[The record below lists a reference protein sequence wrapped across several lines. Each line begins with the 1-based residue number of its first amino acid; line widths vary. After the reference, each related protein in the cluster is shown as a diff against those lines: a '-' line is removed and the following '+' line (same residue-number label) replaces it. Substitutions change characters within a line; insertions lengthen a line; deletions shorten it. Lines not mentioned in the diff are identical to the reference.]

1 MQIHVYRNGVEQGPF
16 DEDTVTRM
24 LADGRLMPFD
34 RAWYAGLAG
43 WLPLSQLLPLRRE
56 DFEPTDQDDLT
67 TETRPPL
74 PDLENEPASATP
86 KQKAFLSYLGI
97 SFRAAITR
105 EEAAALVTAAME
117 NPAEKARIAR
127 WNDERLRLHPDIFAA
142 EVRAWK
148 ENRPARFHELVRT
161 EGADAFQDVSEAHCQ
176 VLVKFLDVKY
186 PNWDAR
192 GHDAIWSYFF
202 PAIAEKFPQL
212 VRKAW
217 RGRLHFPDGPKV
229 AIEITHDVAPLPA
242 LRSSPHFAM
251 RAVALLMLLTALA
264 SAGYYVWENPHVIL
278 RWRKPAASRIEAAQ
292 PTAPSVPEPIA
303 SGPTADPQPPP
314 ARAVQVEK
322 PAATPTLR
330 PTAVAVLAT
339 PRPALPKPAPAPEP
353 IATAPAPAAT
363 PYPFQGTSPPS
374 GIAFN
379 PAFPR
384 AVVRKDVVTVLK
396 PLDVTLKFGR
406 IRIPPGT
413 TLKVVRQDGPIVNV
427 VYMNSTV
434 AIPVSATDW
443 Q

>member
-34 RAWYAGLAG
+34 RAWYAGLVG
-43 WLPLSQLLPLRRE
+43 WLPLSQLLPLRAE
-56 DFEPTDQDDLT
+56 DSETTADDT
-67 TETRPPL
+67 TTKPPAL

-97 SFRAAITR
+97 SFSARLTK
-105 EEAAALVTAAME
+105 EQAAALVTAAME

-127 WNDERLRLHPDIFAA
+127 WNDERLRLHPDIFAH
-142 EVRAWK
+142 ELRAWK
-148 ENRPARFHELVRT
+148 ESRPARFLELART
-161 EGADAFQDVSEAHCQ
+161 EGAEVFQDVSEAHCQ
-176 VLVKFLDVKY
+176 VLVKFLDVKF

-192 GHDAIWSYFF
+192 EHDAIWNYFF

-229 AIEITHDVAPLPA
+229 AIEITHDVAPVRP
-242 LRSSPHFAM
+242 LRSAPHFAM

-264 SAGYYVWENPHVIL
+264 SAGYYVWEHPQVLL
-278 RWRKPAASRIEAAQ
+278 RWRKPAEANTTLVQ
-292 PTAPSVPEPIA
+292 PPAPTPPEPIGA
-303 SGPTADPQPPP
+303 EPAAAPEPPP
-314 ARAVQVEK
+314 APVGPAEK
-322 PAATPTLR
+322 PAATATPAPAHLVTSAAATPEPAPLKPAPPSA
-330 PTAVAVLAT
+330 PTAVNA
-339 PRPALPKPAPAPEP
+339 AP
-353 IATAPAPAAT
+353 TAT
-363 PYPFQGTSPPS
+363 PYPFQGASPPGGMPS
-374 GIAFN
+374 N
-379 PAFPR
+379 PAFLHLLP
-384 AVVRKDVVTVLK
+384 RKDVITVLK

-406 IRIPPGT
+406 VRIPPGT
-413 TLKVVRQDGPIVNV
+413 TLKVVRQDGAVVSV
-427 VYMNSTV
+427 VYMNATV